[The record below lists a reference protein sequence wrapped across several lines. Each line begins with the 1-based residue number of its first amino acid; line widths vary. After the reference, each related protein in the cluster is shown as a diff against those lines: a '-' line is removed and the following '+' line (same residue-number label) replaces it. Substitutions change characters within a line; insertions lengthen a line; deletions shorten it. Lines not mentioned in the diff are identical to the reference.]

1 MANFPTVFFFATEAA
16 VDTLNRYMAG
26 GRFGDVRVVRRG
38 VEDVSTCF
46 RWRPR
51 NAKYGTES

>member
-1 MANFPTVFFFATEAA
+1 MANFPTVFFFATEPA

-26 GRFGDVRVVRRG
+26 GRFGDVVRRG
-38 VEDVSTCF
+38 VGDVSTCF